1 MSKFSTDV
9 IYGKTNAPKVDAIY
23 SDANEKNTKVT
34 VIYGKSGDNYAYY
47 DAASATAATEANRID
62 KDTLLAILL
71 KGAVISYGGVYYKP
85 LFFSESGGSVSVTFA
100 TAISASASAATV
112 LYSKEYSEE

>member
-1 MSKFSTDV
+1 MSKYSTDV
-9 IYGKTNAPKVDAIY
+9 ISSKTNAPVLNEVF
-23 SDANEKNTKVT
+23 SDANEKYTKVT
-34 VIYGKSGDNYAYY
+34 IIYGKSGDNYVYY
-47 DAASATAATEANRID
+47 DAGSATSATEANRID
-62 KDTLLAILL
+62 KDTLLNILL

-112 LYSKEYSEE
+112 LYSKEYTAD